1 MPGIIDE
8 EAIGVPYE
16 KLDMIL
22 LALERGWESP
32 RIGQV
37 LEIEEREIGYVRGLM
52 SRSGHMR
59 RVYHP
64 KEVSTSDVSA

>member
-22 LALERGWESP
+22 LALERGWERP

-37 LEIEEREIGYVRGLM
+37 LETEEREI
-52 SRSGHMR
+52 
-59 RVYHP
+59 
-64 KEVSTSDVSA
+64 

>member
-1 MPGIIDE
+1 VPGIIDE

-37 LEIEEREIGYVRGLM
+37 LETEEREIGYVRDLVR
-52 SRSGHMR
+52 RSEHMR
-59 RVYHP
+59 QVFSLN
-64 KEVSTSDVSA
+64 EMSISDV

>member
-1 MPGIIDE
+1 VPGIIDE

-16 KLDMIL
+16 RLDMIL

-37 LEIEEREIGYVRGLM
+37 LETEESEIGYVRDLVRRSEQMRQVFSLNEM
-52 SRSGHMR
+52 SI
-59 RVYHP
+59 
-64 KEVSTSDVSA
+64 SDV